1 MAEGEIQKIDP
12 ETEFLA
18 SKRTSGNE
26 WETFKENV
34 RPLKRGRNVNLL
46 NHALNSHTHNH
57 LKKSL
62 LQHRTKLIQAIDQ
75 YQGHDP
81 LLPWLQC
88 IKWIQEAFPPGGDS
102 SGLVVIYEQCVR
114 AFWHS
119 ERYKDD
125 LRYLKVWLEYA
136 DNCYDAEVIY
146 AFLDANEI
154 GKTHSNFYI
163 SYALHLESKNKFK
176 AANQTFE
183 LGISRNA
190 QPVDKLKAAYRK
202 FLARSMARPKA
213 VDDSVEKLA
222 PTRSFGTVLAKGEN
236 RASLSSLNVKC
247 DPSARNDRTRAAQLS
262 IYKDSAATGDT
273 GPHQPELSHSWHTL
287 GARADRNKENNAIPG
302 KWKSYK
308 IPQRPGTRA
317 GGATATATAS
327 ACIPVFVDEE
337 CQDSQSLKAE
347 GGKSSSLKIRQEDD
361 KELKR
366 ETELLRKNPLRNF
379 PQNSLPR

>member
-1 MAEGEIQKIDP
+1 MAEAEMEKITTIDP

-18 SKRTSGNE
+18 SKRKNGNE

-46 NHALNSHTHNH
+46 NHALNSHTDNQ

-62 LQHRTKLIQAIDQ
+62 VQQRR
-75 YQGHDP
+75 
-81 LLPWLQC
+81 C
-88 IKWIQEAFPPGGDS
+88 IKWVQEAFPPGGDS

-136 DNCYDAEVIY
+136 DNCFDADVIY
-146 AFLDANEI
+146 AFLDANGI
-154 GKTHSNFYI
+154 GKPHSIFYI

-176 AANQTFE
+176 AANQMLE

-190 QPVDKLKAAYRK
+190 QPIEKLKAAYRQ
-202 FLARSMARPKA
+202 FFARSMARPIA
-213 VDDSVEKLA
+213 IDDSVEKLA

-236 RASLSSLNVKC
+236 H
-247 DPSARNDRTRAAQLS
+247 SAD
-262 IYKDSAATGDT
+262 TGDT
-273 GPHQPELSHSWHTL
+273 DPHKPDPSHSWHTL

-308 IPQRPGTRA
+308 VPQRPGTRV
-317 GGATATATAS
+317 GGATPS
-327 ACIPVFVDEE
+327 AFIPVFVDEE
-337 CQDSQSLKAE
+337 CQE
-347 GGKSSSLKIRQEDD
+347 
-361 KELKR
+361 
-366 ETELLRKNPLRNF
+366 
-379 PQNSLPR
+379 

>member
-1 MAEGEIQKIDP
+1 MAEGEIQKVDP

-26 WETFKENV
+26 WEIFKENV

-46 NHALNSHTHNH
+46 NHALSSHTHH
-57 LKKSL
+57 TLRKTL
-62 LQHRTKLIQAIDQ
+62 LQQRRKLIEAIDE

-88 IKWIQEAFPPGGDS
+88 IKWVQEAFPPGGDS

-119 ERYKDD
+119 DRYKDD

-136 DNCYDAEVIY
+136 DNCFDADVIY
-146 AFLDANEI
+146 AFLDANGI

-190 QPVDKLKAAYRK
+190 EPIEKLKASYRL

-213 VDDSVEKLA
+213 IDDSVEKLA
-222 PTRSFGTVLAKGEN
+222 PTRSFGTVLAKGDN
-236 RASLSSLNVKC
+236 RDRAPLSTLNC
-247 DPSARNDRTRAAQLS
+247 DPSAKNDRTRAAPLS
-262 IYKDSAATGDT
+262 IYKDSVATGDT
-273 GPHQPELSHSWHTL
+273 GPHQPDLSHSWLTL

-308 IPQRPGTRA
+308 IPQRPGTRT
-317 GGATATATAS
+317 GGATAS
-327 ACIPVFVDEE
+327 AFIPVFVDEE
-337 CQDSQSLKAE
+337 CQDSRSLKAE
-347 GGKSSSLKIRQEDD
+347 DRKSSSLKIRQEDE